1 MIKLFFATAL
11 AINGGLLLAQ
21 SNGSSAGVPVHLVVT
36 IEALHGKDVPVLN
49 REDVVVHQGQN
60 RLRVTDW
67 VPVQGEHAGVDLFVL
82 VDEACG
88 TRLGSYLEDL
98 RQFINSQPSTTRI
111 GVGYTSN
118 HVEIRQS
125 LTADHAQAAKA
136 LRIPMEIIGGSPYVS
151 LSDLIKQW
159 PANHQNREVLIVS
172 DGNDPLAGWALSS
185 PYVDAAI
192 ENAQR
197 AGIVV
202 YSIYFPAVGHSGHSP
217 WRMFQGQNYLAQL
230 SEETGGESYNL
241 STSPPVSFAPYTENM
256 VERLTH
262 QYVVTFL
269 AKAGRKAGFQSVKLT
284 TEVPNAEL
292 VAATKVYVPG
302 AQSQAPGSPK

>member
-1 MIKLFFATAL
+1 MTKLFFAAAL
-11 AINGGLLLAQ
+11 LINGGLLLAQ
-21 SNGSSAGVPVHLVVT
+21 GNGSSAGVPVQMIVT
-36 IEALHGKDVPVLN
+36 IEALHGKNVPVLN

-67 VPVQGEHAGVDLFVL
+67 VPAQGEHAGIDLFVL
-82 VDEACG
+82 IDEACG
-88 TRLGSYLEDL
+88 TQLGSYLEDL
-98 RQFINSQPSTTRI
+98 RQFINSQPATTRVGI
-111 GVGYTSN
+111 GYTSN
-118 HVEIRQS
+118 RVEIRQS

-136 LRIPMEIIGGSPYVS
+136 LRLPMEIIGGSPYVS
-151 LSDLIKQW
+151 LSDLIQQW
-159 PANHQNREVLIVS
+159 PADNKTREVLIVS
-172 DGNDPLAGWALSS
+172 DGNDPLDGWGLSS

-217 WRMFQGQNYLAQL
+217 WRIFQGQDYLAKL
-230 SEETGGESYNL
+230 SDETGGESYNL
-241 STSPPVSFAPYTENM
+241 STAPPVSIAPFTENM
-256 VERLTH
+256 AERLSH

-269 AKAGRKAGFQSVKLT
+269 AKAGPKAEFQSVKLT

-302 AQSQAPGSPK
+302 AQAPSPETPK

>member
-1 MIKLFFATAL
+1 MTKVFVATIL
-11 AINGGLLLAQ
+11 LSNYGLLLAQ
-21 SNGSSAGVPVHLVVT
+21 SNGSSVGVPVRMIVT
-36 IEALHGKDVPVLN
+36 VEALHGKDVPVLH

-67 VPVQGEHAGVDLFVL
+67 IPVQDEHAAIDLFVL
-82 VDEACG
+82 IDEACG
-88 TRLGSYLEDL
+88 TRLGAYLEDL
-98 RQFINSQPSTTRI
+98 RQFINSQPATTRMGI
-111 GVGYTSN
+111 GYTSN
-118 HVEIRQS
+118 RVEIQQH

-159 PANHQNREVLIVS
+159 PADNKIREVLMVS
-172 DGNDPLAGWALSS
+172 DGNDPLGGWGLSS
-185 PYVDAAI
+185 PYVDTAI
-192 ENAQR
+192 ENALR

-217 WRMFQGQNYLAQL
+217 WRMFQGQNYLAKL

-241 STSPPVSFAPYTENM
+241 STAPPVSFAPFTENM
-256 VERLTH
+256 AERPSH

-269 AKAGRKAGFQSVKLT
+269 AKAGPKAEFQSVKLT

-302 AQSQAPGSPK
+302 AQAPSTVTPK

>member
-1 MIKLFFATAL
+1 MIKLFFAAAL
-11 AINGGLLLAQ
+11 LINCGLLLAQ
-21 SNGSSAGVPVHLVVT
+21 SNGSSAGVPVQMIVT
-36 IEALHGKDVPVLN
+36 VEALHGKDVPLLN

-88 TRLGSYLEDL
+88 TRLGAYLDDL
-98 RQFINSQPSTTRI
+98 RQFINSQPATTRI
-111 GVGYTSN
+111 GIGYTSN
-118 HVEIRQS
+118 HVDIRQR
-125 LTADHAQAAKA
+125 LTADRVQASKA
-136 LRIPMEIIGGSPYVS
+136 LRIPMGIIGGSPYAS

-159 PANHQNREVLIVS
+159 PADHQNREVLMVS
-172 DGNDPLAGWALSS
+172 DGNDPLGGWALSS

-217 WRMFQGQNYLAQL
+217 WRMFQGQNYLAKL
-230 SEETGGESYNL
+230 SEDTGGESYNL
-241 STSPPVSFAPYTENM
+241 STAPPVSFAPYTESI
-256 VERLTH
+256 VEQLTH
-262 QYVVTFL
+262 QYLVTFL
-269 AKAGRKAGFQSVKLT
+269 AKAGPKAGFQSVKLT

-292 VAATKVYVPG
+292 VAATKIYVPG
-302 AQSQAPGSPK
+302 AQSQASGTPK